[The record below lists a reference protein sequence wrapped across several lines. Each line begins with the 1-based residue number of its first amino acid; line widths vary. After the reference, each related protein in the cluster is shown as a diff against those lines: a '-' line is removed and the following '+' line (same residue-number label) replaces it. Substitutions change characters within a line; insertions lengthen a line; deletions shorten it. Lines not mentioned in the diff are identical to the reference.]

1 MEVVIPGEKVE
12 DTGYY
17 DQDVKGPHQ
26 VMGESRPAQFPGG
39 GLPDKTKFYCMPS
52 VVEQGNMSLYV
63 YKPVADEYDK
73 VRHCQDRKYC
83 EKLEM
88 NSEALASF

>member
-1 MEVVIPGEKVE
+1 MEFVIPGEKVE
-12 DTGYY
+12 DTGYH

-63 YKPVADEYDK
+63 HKPVADEYDK